1 MLNVLS
7 TTSSYD
13 RVHIGSTQIRTEPI
27 SFCTSGFCSRG
38 RRNHSEDVIFTHVV
52 EEVDVQLGFEGEIPT
67 PKSLGERSIRV
78 RVRDSAQKMLVP
90 TITVGI
96 PIVSVLFFKE

>member
-1 MLNVLS
+1 MVH
-7 TTSSYD
+7 D

-27 SFCTSGFCSRG
+27 SFCTFGFCSRG

-52 EEVDVQLGFEGEIPT
+52 EEVDGQLGFEGELPT

-78 RVRDSAQKMLVP
+78 RVRDGAPKFVVP

-96 PIVSVLFFKE
+96 PIVIHTTREIRIWT